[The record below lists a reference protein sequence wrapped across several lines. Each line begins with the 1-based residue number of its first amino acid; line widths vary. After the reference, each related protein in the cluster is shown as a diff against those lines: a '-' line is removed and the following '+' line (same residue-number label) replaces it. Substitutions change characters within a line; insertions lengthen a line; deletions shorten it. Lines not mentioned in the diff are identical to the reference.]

1 LLFHRK
7 QEPEADAERMKG
19 APSVFYYAP
28 LKRLLIVIASVFSV
42 QTTVK
47 KINENKK
54 VPALKV
60 SGMEVRKLR

>member
-1 LLFHRK
+1 
-7 QEPEADAERMKG
+7 MNG